1 MIGWAI
7 EALAASTLLMLVV
20 LALRGPVARRFGAQ
34 AAYMLWLLPALRMV
48 LPRLPEAA
56 TPVRTVPIHIDVA
69 RLVAAAVTGPSQ
81 AAAPALSAVEAQPS
95 IDWLLV
101 GLVLWL
107 GGAAAYLAWQLGRH
121 HRFMSIALEHAGP
134 GVWRGGIKVR
144 LSPVV
149 PGPLAAGI
157 FHRHILLPED
167 FEQRYNGAEQR
178 LALAH
183 ELAHHRRGDLIAN
196 GAALVMLALHWFNP
210 IAHWAY
216 RAFRSDQELACDATV
231 LRTAPESR
239 ADYGR
244 ALIKSARA
252 GMPEAAVC
260 ALGPATE
267 LKRRIKMIAH
277 STSSRTR
284 RIAGVALA
292 TVLVGVGLGL
302 TASGSI
308 AAPSK
313 IAPTAVKPLFRL
325 APQSQAQPQ
334 PALKPIMVAARDQ
347 DDADVSGQASTAAAD
362 APATPAPPAEAVAPA
377 PPAPPAGVA
386 PLPPVPPI
394 SMAPMPPMPPIHPGM
409 TAAQQREMER
419 ALRRA
424 GEEGR
429 RAGEE
434 ARRAMANVDFAAITR
449 DAMAQARAELTRSC
463 THAKP
468 GPAGESDSA
477 AIARLS
483 AGCVDMAAI
492 NREVQD
498 ALREA
503 VEEIR
508 NDKDLSEA
516 ERTQALAAID
526 RTRAEMARQFAH

>member
-20 LALRGPVARRFGAQ
+20 LALRGPIARRFGAQ

-56 TPVRTVPIHIDVA
+56 APVRAVPIHIDVA
-69 RLVAAAVTGPSQ
+69 RLVAAAVNGSGEAT
-81 AAAPALSAVEAQPS
+81 APALTAAEVQPS

-101 GLVLWL
+101 ALVLWL

-121 HRFMSIALEHAGP
+121 HRFMSIALEHADP
-134 GVWRGGIKVR
+134 GVSRGGIKVR
-144 LSPVV
+144 VSPVV
-149 PGPLAAGI
+149 SGPLAAGI

-167 FEQRYNGAEQR
+167 FEQRYTGAEQR

-183 ELAHHRRGDLIAN
+183 ELAHHRRGDLVAN
-196 GAALVMLALHWFNP
+196 GAALIMLALHWFNP

-231 LRTAPESR
+231 LGTAPESR

-252 GMPEAAVC
+252 GMPEAAAC
-260 ALGPATE
+260 ALGPAAE

-284 RIAGVALA
+284 RIAGGALA

-308 AAPSK
+308 ASPSK
-313 IAPTAVKPLFRL
+313 IAPTSIKPLLRVM
-325 APQSQAQPQ
+325 PQPQ
-334 PALKPIMVAARDQ
+334 ITAEPQPTLTMIAQRDDGGARDDRQ
-347 DDADVSGQASTAAAD
+347 TRSA
-362 APATPAPPAEAVAPA
+362 AEAPV
-377 PPAPPAGVA
+377 PPAPPADAVA
-386 PLPPVPPI
+386 PVPPAPPADI
-394 SMAPMPPMPPIHPGM
+394 APSPPPMAVMAPMPPMPPIHAGM

-419 ALRRA
+419 ALRHA
-424 GEEGR
+424 GEEAR

-434 ARRAMANVDFAAITR
+434 ARRAMAHIDFAAISR
-449 DAMAQARAELTRSC
+449 DAMTQARAELARSC
-463 THAKP
+463 PHAKP

-483 AGCVDMAAI
+483 AGCVDMTAI

-498 ALREA
+498 ALRQA
-503 VEEIR
+503 LEEIR

-526 RTRAEMARQFAH
+526 RTRAEMARRFAQ